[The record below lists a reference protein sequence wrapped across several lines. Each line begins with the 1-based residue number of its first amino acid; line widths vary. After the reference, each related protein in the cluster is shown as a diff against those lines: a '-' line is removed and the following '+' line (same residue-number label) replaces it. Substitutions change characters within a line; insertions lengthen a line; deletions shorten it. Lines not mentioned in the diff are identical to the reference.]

1 MKIAVTGG
9 AGFIASHI
17 TDAYIDAGHE
27 VVIIDNLS
35 TGKREN
41 INPKAKFVEADL
53 NDDLI
58 KTLFAEEK
66 FDIVNHHAAQMS
78 IRISVDDPRF
88 DANNN
93 ILGALNLFEAAKAS
107 GVKKIIFAS
116 SGGAI
121 YGEQDYFPADE
132 KHPTN
137 PCSPYG
143 IAKLTTEKYLFYYK
157 EVFGIDYVALRYAN
171 IYGPRQNSM
180 GEAGVVAIFADKMF
194 AGEKAVINGDGTN
207 SRDYV
212 FVADVVKANLL
223 ALGDNVSGHFNV
235 GTSIEHDVNFIFKT
249 LKELTTAV
257 TKEVHAEGKKGEQ
270 KRSVLSYEKF
280 KTAHAWQPTVNFADG
295 LITTVDYFRQNK
307 LK

>member
-223 ALGDNVSGHFNV
+223 ALADNVSGHFNV

-249 LKELTTAV
+249 LKELTAAD

-295 LITTVDYFRQNK
+295 LKTTVDYFRQNK